1 MKIFKHYINQNGVA
15 LMVVLWVLVLLIALA
30 TEFAFSMKGEVNTTR
45 NYKEDI
51 QAYHLAK
58 AGIHMAMAEILYPSS
73 FHASHQDF
81 RLIMGG
87 SAKGSETD
95 PNKSDKTA
103 YRTSKR
109 QGIELGPGLITY
121 SLQDE
126 NSKIPINKTTRNTLV
141 KVLTSAG
148 IESKEKKD
156 IIADSILDWIDSD
169 NNHRLNG
176 AENDFYQNL
185 TPSYFAKNA
194 PIENLDELSKIRGI
208 DEKILYGTNQR
219 KGLKKF
225 FTTYNVKSV
234 NPNTASPEV
243 LSIIFSESQAKSIM
257 KEREEKGFY
266 DNTISDYFKIRSTGN
281 IKGSPT
287 NHTINTVVQKISKK
301 ELKFKE
307 GPIILT
313 HYWNDNSFENLY
325 KKELTN
331 N

>member
-1 MKIFKHYINQNGVA
+1 MKTFKHHKNQNGIA

-30 TEFAFSMKGEVNTTR
+30 TEFAFTMKGEVNTTR

-81 RLIMGG
+81 GLIMGA
-87 SAKGSETD
+87 STKDSERR
-95 PNKSDKTA
+95 PNQSDKTA
-103 YRTSKR
+103 YRTSIR
-109 QGIELGPGLITY
+109 QEIELGSGLITY

-126 NSKIPINKTTRNTLV
+126 NSKIPINRTTRNTLV

-156 IIADSILDWIDSD
+156 VIADSILDWIDSD
-169 NNHRLNG
+169 KNHRLNG

-185 TPSYFAKNA
+185 IPPYFAKNA

-219 KGLKKF
+219 KGLINF

-257 KEREEKGFY
+257 KEREKKGFY
-266 DNTISDYFKIRSTGN
+266 DNTTSDYFRIRSTGDVE
-281 IKGSPT
+281 GSPT
-287 NHTINTVVQKISKK
+287 NHTINTVVQKIS
-301 ELKFKE
+301 EKE
-307 GPIILT
+307 GPVILT
-313 HYWNDNSFENLY
+313 HYWNDNSLENLH
-325 KKELTN
+325 KRELTDN
-331 N
+331 

>member
-1 MKIFKHYINQNGVA
+1 MKIFKHHRNQNGVA
-15 LMVVLWVLVLLIALA
+15 LMVVLWVLVLLIGLA

-81 RLIMGG
+81 GLVMGT
-87 SAKGSETD
+87 STKGPKRSSSQEG
-95 PNKSDKTA
+95 KTA
-103 YRTSKR
+103 YRTSIR
-109 QGIELGPGLITY
+109 QEIKLGSGLITY
-121 SLQDE
+121 SLKDE
-126 NSKIPINKTTRNTLV
+126 NSKVPINKTTRITLV

-169 NNHRLNG
+169 KNHRLNG
-176 AENDFYQNL
+176 AEDDFYQNL
-185 TPSYFAKNA
+185 IPPYFAKNA
-194 PIENLDELSKIRGI
+194 PIENLEELSKIRGI

-219 KGLKKF
+219 KGLINF
-225 FTTYNVKSV
+225 FTTYNIKSV

-257 KEREEKGFY
+257 KEREKKGFY
-266 DNTISDYFKIRSTGN
+266 DNTSSDYFRIRSTGEVE
-281 IKGSPT
+281 GSPT
-287 NHTINTVVQKISKK
+287 NHTINTVVQKIS
-301 ELKFKE
+301 EKE

-325 KKELTN
+325 KRELTDN
-331 N
+331 

>member
-1 MKIFKHYINQNGVA
+1 MKIFKHHKNQNGVA
-15 LMVVLWVLVLLIALA
+15 LMVVLWVLVLLIGLA
-30 TEFAFSMKGEVNTTR
+30 TEFAFSMKSEVNTTR

-51 QAYHLAK
+51 QSYHLAK

-73 FHASHQDF
+73 FHASHHDF
-81 RLIMGG
+81 GLVMGT
-87 SAKGSETD
+87 STKGPKRSSSQE
-95 PNKSDKTA
+95 DKNA
-103 YRTSKR
+103 YRNLIR
-109 QGIELGPGLITY
+109 QEIKLGSGLTTY

-169 NNHRLNG
+169 KNHRLNG

-185 TPSYFAKNA
+185 IPPYFAKNA
-194 PIENLDELSKIRGI
+194 PIENLEELSKIRGI

-219 KGLKKF
+219 KGLINF
-225 FTTYNVKSV
+225 FTTYNIKSV

-257 KEREEKGFY
+257 KAREKKGFY
-266 DNTISDYFKIRSTGN
+266 DNTTSDYFRIRSTGEVE
-281 IKGSPT
+281 GSPT
-287 NHTINTVVQKISKK
+287 NHTINTVVQKIS
-301 ELKFKE
+301 EKE
-307 GPIILT
+307 GPTILT

-325 KKELTN
+325 KRELTDN
-331 N
+331 

>member
-1 MKIFKHYINQNGVA
+1 MKIFRHHKNQNGVA

-81 RLIMGG
+81 GLIMGD
-87 SAKGSETD
+87 STRGSERGSTQ
-95 PNKSDKTA
+95 SGKTA
-103 YRTSKR
+103 YRTSIR
-109 QGIELGPGLITY
+109 QEIELGSGIISY

-156 IIADSILDWIDSD
+156 VIADSILDWIDAD
-169 NNHRLNG
+169 KNHRLNG

-185 TPSYFAKNA
+185 IPPYFAKNA

-219 KGLKKF
+219 KGLINF

-257 KEREEKGFY
+257 KERGKKGF
-266 DNTISDYFKIRSTGN
+266 
-281 IKGSPT
+281 
-287 NHTINTVVQKISKK
+287 
-301 ELKFKE
+301 L
-307 GPIILT
+307 
-313 HYWNDNSFENLY
+313 
-325 KKELTN
+325 
-331 N
+331 